1 MRIRRLPVALTA
13 PLTLALLVAGAPPGL
28 AQSLAAGTVRSAN
41 GVLVV
46 VRTDGV
52 ENHLQGRRTL
62 QVFEGDTLRIDGKG
76 EALVETEDGIQAAL
90 TGNTVVKLLSRW
102 EKGKGVTRILRVQRG
117 EVWGRSKDARRTLE
131 IETPVGILS
140 ARAAEVSV
148 RLVSAEEAIATV
160 VQGTADL
167 ATPLSACELRAGTVS
182 HAYRGRACTAPKV
195 ADVQPIIGWSH
206 PLLIR

>member
-1 MRIRRLPVALTA
+1 M
-13 PLTLALLVAGAPPGL
+13 
-28 AQSLAAGTVRSAN
+28 VRS
-41 GVLVV
+41 
-46 VRTDGV
+46 DGV
-52 ENHLQGRRTL
+52 ENHLQAGRTL

-76 EALVETEDGIQAAL
+76 EALVDTEDGIQVAL
-90 TGNTVVKLLSRW
+90 TGNTIVKIVSRW
-102 EKGKGVTRILRVQRG
+102 EKGKGVTRIVRLQRG
-117 EVWGRSKDARRTLE
+117 EVWGRSKDAERTLE

-148 RLVSAEEAIATV
+148 KLVSGEEAVATV
-160 VQGTADL
+160 VQGAADF

-182 HAYRGRACTAPKV
+182 HAYRGRACTPARA